1 MKIDRKVLQFIDEHF
16 YDLGPFFVTATELN
30 EIDFYHQCYRSNIEQ
45 LPLCLVAQCTLYTK
59 TQIFFAEIFLLEAIQ
74 KKNCI
79 RKWLLFA

>member
-30 EIDFYHQCYRSNIEQ
+30 EIAFYHQCYRLSHRTTSIVSSRTMHIIYKNSN
-45 LPLCLVAQCTLYTK
+45 
-59 TQIFFAEIFLLEAIQ
+59 FFRRNISVGSDP